1 MKGYMNPAHPRGW
14 MKIAWAATI
23 LILLSASILPSTSLR
38 MVSLSNHYPHSGPF
52 DGRNFKGRI
61 AFSSDGN
68 YNDEDDWGAF
78 PVAIAMLDSFGAA
91 EKLVHVDYCN
101 ILAKNDSRF
110 YREMVESVLGS
121 AERYNISRS
130 ILFDCQKDLDGA
142 VDSIKNAINASSA
155 DNPLY
160 YVLAGPME
168 VPFLGIEKSEPDK
181 RKYVYCIS
189 HSGWNDGYTRDDQE
203 LHKHNKR
210 DVIPSGI
217 NWIQCKDGNRNLARP
232 GGVGKKSTPEQW
244 SLYHWLRDSSDF
256 RLKWIFTRL
265 EAEGRADISDSTM
278 TYFLLTGDE
287 DADLAKLESLLDDKK
302 VPAPIEP
309 RKYVRI
315 EAENF
320 RTLDNYAVEHRNDRR
335 ASHRLSVRLARAA
348 AGRIR
353 TPFNQPYTADSG
365 RYDVDIRYFDEED
378 GRCQLALYV
387 NGVQKG
393 DSWYASKNNEEWT
406 TRTVSDVAIKS
417 GDEIMVEVRGDS
429 GEYGKLDY
437 VELNYKARAWHGL
450 PAPPKGV
457 LWSENTAKM
466 AVPPGPL
473 DDPDALPGQVIVA
486 GSHPGYLKYNGGG
499 PVFLCG
505 PDNPED
511 FLFQGTLNADGTRS
525 GGGQTEAINRMAKA
539 GVNAFHCQMTR
550 MRRCNYKD
558 EGDDTHTPFVDHD
571 PSKGLDED
579 VLKQW
584 DGWLEKLEAKGIV
597 VHLEFYND
605 ATDVEMMG
613 WKLDSAGN
621 LPPDEKRWIEGI
633 VKRFKHHK
641 NILWGIE
648 ESCNKLPASRTPH
661 FKKIGELIAQT
672 DNYNHPIVQSFVVP
686 NDPEGDFPADGV
698 TSDEYIGDAHIRV
711 VTWLHVVPHGDDFEE
726 QHQEYLRF
734 YKRDAS
740 KFIVMKNE
748 TYHHPRRRAQSRRY
762 MWSCAMTGMHALEA
776 YHHADRAS
784 DEKILMDD
792 GRINSFMEQTDFH
805 RMKPRDDLAAGSTK
819 WVLANPGN
827 SYIAYTYN
835 YSGPMGVKRMTAGAY
850 DLKWFDT
857 VDGDMVTQTGV
868 SVSSGEVTWTKPS
881 SMGSE
886 VALYIKRKDS
896 SSSSSSSF

>member
-1 MKGYMNPAHPRGW
+1 MKGYMNPAPPSGW
-14 MKIAWAATI
+14 IKICWAATI
-23 LILLSASILPSTSLR
+23 LILLSASIL
-38 MVSLSNHYPHSGPF
+38 YPHSGPF

-78 PVAIAMLDSFGAA
+78 PVAIAMLDSFGIT

-121 AERYNISRS
+121 AEKYNISRS

-142 VDSIKNAINASSA
+142 VDSIKNAINGSSA

-168 VPFLGIEKSEPDK
+168 VPFLGIEKSDPDK

-189 HSGWNDGYTRDDQE
+189 HSGWNDGYTRGDQD
-203 LHKHNKR
+203 LHNHNKR

-244 SLYHWLRDSSDF
+244 SLYHWLRDSSDS

-302 VPAPIEP
+302 VPAPIET

-365 RYDVDIRYFDEED
+365 RYDVDVRYFDEED

-417 GDEIMVEVRGDS
+417 GDEIMVDVRGNS
-429 GEYGKLDY
+429 TEYGKLDY
-437 VELNYKARAWHGL
+437 VQLNYRNQGPVVSSSSSSAFSG
-450 PAPPKGV
+450 
-457 LWSENTAKM
+457 S
-466 AVPPGPL
+466 GPL

-486 GSHPGYLKYNGGG
+486 GSNPGYLKYNGGG

-511 FLFQGTLNADGTRS
+511 FLFRGTLNADGTRS

-584 DGWLEKLEAKGIV
+584 DGWLEKLEEKGIV

-621 LPPDEKRWIEGI
+621 LPPDEKGWIEGI

-740 KFIVMKNE
+740 NFVVMKNE
-748 TYHHPRRRAQSRRY
+748 TYHHPRRGHKSRKY
-762 MWSCAMTGMHALEA
+762 MWSCAMTGMHCLEA
-776 YHHADRAS
+776 YHHAGDAS
-784 DEKILMDD
+784 HENTLRDD

-835 YSGPMGVKRMTAGAY
+835 YTGPMGVKRMTAGAY

-868 SVSSGEVTWTKPS
+868 SVSSGEATWTKPS

-886 VALYIKRKDS
+886 VALYIKRKDFS
-896 SSSSSSSF
+896 PSSSSSF